1 MSPQFVDFNSDG
13 KIDIVAG
20 TFDGSP
26 HVALGGEKGFD
37 QPVQILDASGQ
48 RIVLNRFWNF
58 DTKIWDSTKRAD
70 LDGATE
76 GHATSA
82 IAFDWDGDGDF
93 DLLLGDHKTGHV
105 YLRTNDGTNA
115 KPAFATKN
123 VPVRAGNGLIDV
135 PGTVATV
142 RAVDWN
148 GDGLQDLL
156 VSSMGSGMSEAGRSG
171 VYLFVNSGS
180 KQRTSFAA
188 PITLVAPG
196 THDGIDHPVRPDSG
210 LYADLGDLDGDG
222 DLDLLVGGYSHWTP
236 GKVTLTPEQAKRAEE
251 LRSELKDCASA
262 QDKLNEALE
271 KAVGKAEGEEAAKLS
286 QEFFERH
293 KSEIR
298 ANGEKRQALQ
308 QELEPLEAG
317 PKRLPFVWFYE
328 NVSAKTARDAG
339 AR

>member
-1 MSPQFVDFNSDG
+1 MSPQFVDFNGDG
-13 KIDIVAG
+13 KMDIVAG

-26 HVALGGEKGFD
+26 HLALGGEKGFD

-48 RIVLNRFWNF
+48 RIVLNQFWNF
-58 DTKIWDSTKRAD
+58 DTKKWDSTKRSD
-70 LDGATE
+70 LNGATE

-93 DLLLGDHKTGHV
+93 DLLLGDRKTGHV

-115 KPAFATKN
+115 KPAFAAKN

-156 VSSMGSGMSEAGRSG
+156 LSSMGSGMSEAGRSG

-180 KQRTSFAA
+180 KQSTSFAA

-196 THDGIDHPVRPDSG
+196 NHDGIDHPVRPDSG

-236 GKVTLTPEQAKRAEE
+236 SPVALTVEQTRRVA
-251 LRSELKDCASA
+251 ELKKELAECEESLA
-262 QDKLNEALE
+262 KLNDARE
-271 KAVGKAEGEEAAKLS
+271 KEVGMSSDDASMKRD
-286 QEFFERH
+286 QEFVEKH
-293 KSEIR
+293 KSEYQSIGRKR
-298 ANGEKRQALQ
+298 AAIQE
-308 QELEPLEAG
+308 ELEPLEPGA
-317 PKRLPFVWFYE
+317 KQAPFVWFYE
-328 NVSAKTARDAG
+328 NLAPKPQRLK
-339 AR
+339 